1 MVQYIRKN
9 GDIMVIGK
17 HFTKYYFKYGLLF
30 IIGILA
36 LIIVDFAQLEIP
48 EIIGNIIDGIKD
60 KTLTSDKIASYAL
73 NMLVIALFVF
83 VGRFLWRIC
92 IFGNGVKIEADI
104 RNEMFKHMEKLSTRY
119 FHENKTG
126 ALMALYTNDLS
137 MIRQAF
143 GSGTLMLF
151 DAIALGSLA
160 FLEMVKLDWKLTIFC
175 FIPLLLVSMFT
186 MLMRKRISK
195 KVKRNLDAF
204 ADLSDYVQ
212 EDFTGIH
219 VIKAYVKEKKRQML
233 FRRYNRENM
242 DTCIDFV
249 KEQALVGSVINMI
262 LSVISILIILIGG
275 YTIYL
280 ASLEG
285 YPEDSFTIGQLTE
298 FNAYFGSLIWPIMAI
313 GDLINL
319 RSQSKASEERVSKLL
334 DEEVEIN
341 DNNIIFN
348 EPIEGN
354 IKFNN
359 LSFAYPNSNNNVLNN
374 INLEI
379 KKGEFV
385 GIMGATGSGKTTI
398 VELLLRLYNTK
409 PDSVLLDG
417 KDIMGYSLEQVR
429 TSIAYVPQENFLFK
443 QTIDENIAFALPQVD
458 IDKVQKAAFISG
470 ISKDIEEFKEGYQT
484 VVGERGVTVSGGQK
498 QRISIARALIK
509 DAPILILDDSL
520 SAVDTLTER
529 HILNEL
535 RKIRKDK
542 TTIIIAHRITTLE
555 SLDKI
560 IVVNNGTINAVGNHE
575 ELLENC
581 RIYQHEVR
589 LQELE
594 KELEA

>member
-1 MVQYIRKN
+1 
-9 GDIMVIGK
+9 MVIGK
-17 HFTKYYFKYGLLF
+17 HFTKYYFKYGILF
-30 IIGILA
+30 IIGIVA
-36 LIIVDFAQLEIP
+36 LVVVDFFQLEIP
-48 EIIGNIIDGIKD
+48 EIIGNIVDGIKD
-60 KTLTSDKIASYAL
+60 HNLTKDKIAVYAIR
-73 NMLVIALFVF
+73 MLVIALFVF

-104 RNEMFKHMEKLSTRY
+104 RNEMFAHMEKLSTRY

-126 ALMALYTNDLS
+126 ALMALYTNDLN

-143 GSGTLMLF
+143 GMGTLMLF
-151 DAIALGSLA
+151 DAIALGTLA
-160 FLEMVKLDWKLTIFC
+160 FIEMVKLDWTLTIIC
-175 FIPLLLVSMFT
+175 FIPLVFVSMFT

-195 KVKRNLDAF
+195 KVKKNLDAF

-242 DTCIDFV
+242 DTCIAFV
-249 KEQALVGSVINMI
+249 KEQALVGAVINSV
-262 LSVISILIILIGG
+262 LSIITILIILIGG

-285 YPEDSFTIGQLTE
+285 YPEGSFTIGELTE
-298 FNAYFGSLIWPIMAI
+298 FNSYFGSLIWPIMAI

-334 DEEVEIN
+334 DEEIEIN
-341 DNNIIFN
+341 DDNVLFKT
-348 EPIEGN
+348 PIEGN
-354 IKFNN
+354 IRFEN
-359 LSFAYPNSNNNVLNN
+359 LDFAYPNTKNNVLKN

-398 VELLLRLYNTK
+398 VELLLRLYNTE
-409 PDSVLLDG
+409 PNTVLLDDN
-417 KDIMGYSLEQVR
+417 DIMGYSLEQVR

-443 QTIDENIAFALPQVD
+443 QSIDENIAFALPKVD
-458 IDKVQKAAFISG
+458 DEKVHKAAFVSG
-470 ISKDIEEFKEGYQT
+470 ISKDIEEFKDGYHT
-484 VVGERGVTVSGGQK
+484 IVGERGVTVSGGQK

-529 HILNEL
+529 HILGEL
-535 RKIRKDK
+535 RKIREGK

-560 IVVNNGTINAVGNHE
+560 VVINDGKINAVGTHE
-575 ELLENC
+575 ELLQNC
-581 RIYQHEVR
+581 KIYQHEVR

>member
-1 MVQYIRKN
+1 
-9 GDIMVIGK
+9 MVIGK
-17 HFTKYYFKYGLLF
+17 HFTKYYFKYGFLF
-30 IIGILA
+30 IVGILA
-36 LIIVDFAQLEIP
+36 LIFVDFFQLEIP
-48 EIIGNIIDGIKD
+48 EIIGNIIDGIRD
-60 KTLTSDKIASYAL
+60 NTLTKEMILDYAIKMLGIAF
-73 NMLVIALFVF
+73 IVF
-83 VGRFLWRIC
+83 VGRFLWRVC

-104 RNEMFKHMEKLSTRY
+104 RNEMFAHMEKLSSRY
-119 FHENKTG
+119 FNENKTG

-160 FLEMVKLDWKLTIFC
+160 FMEMIKLDWKLTVIC
-175 FIPLLLVSMFT
+175 FIPLVFVSAFS
-186 MLMRKRISK
+186 MLMRKRISR

-233 FRRYNRENM
+233 FKRYNDENM
-242 DTCIDFV
+242 STCIDYV
-249 KEQALVGSVINMI
+249 KEQSIVGSVIG
-262 LSVISILIILIGG
+262 SVLGVITILIIVIGG

-285 YPEDSFTIGQLTE
+285 YPEGSFTIGELTT

-334 DEEVEIN
+334 DEVPEIN
-341 DNNIIFN
+341 DDHVKFDT
-348 EPIEGN
+348 PIVGN
-354 IKFNN
+354 IKFNG
-359 LSFAYPNSNNNVLNN
+359 LDFTYPNSNNKVLENVSF
-374 INLEI
+374 EI
-379 KKGEFV
+379 KQGEIV

-398 VELLLRLYNTK
+398 VELLLRLYN
-409 PDSVLLDG
+409 VEENRILLDDL
-417 KDIMGYSLEQVR
+417 DIMGYSLEQVR

-443 QTIDENIAFALPQVD
+443 QAIDENISFALPKVD
-458 IDKVQKAAFISG
+458 ADKVEQAAYASG
-470 ISKDIEEFKEGYQT
+470 ISKDVAEFKDGYHT

-509 DAPILILDDSL
+509 DAPVLILDDSL

-529 HILNEL
+529 HILTEL
-535 RKIRKDK
+535 RRIRQNK
-542 TTIIIAHRITTLE
+542 TTIIIAHRISTLE
-555 SLDKI
+555 TLDKI
-560 IVVNNGTINAVGNHE
+560 IVVDEGKIDAVGKHE
-575 ELLENC
+575 ELLKTC
-581 RIYQHEVR
+581 RIYQHEVH

-594 KELEA
+594 KELEG

>member
-1 MVQYIRKN
+1 MTIYYK
-9 GDIMVIGK
+9 GDVMVIGK
-17 HFTKYYFKYGLLF
+17 HFTKYYFKYWFMFLL
-30 IIGILA
+30 GIAA
-36 LIIVDFAQLEIP
+36 LVWVDFFQLEIP
-48 EIIGNIIDGIKD
+48 EMIGNIIDGIKEQ
-60 KTLTSDKIASYAL
+60 TLTKDVILEYCYRMLIIAG
-73 NMLVIALFVF
+73 LVFL
-83 VGRFLWRIC
+83 GRFLWRVC

-104 RNEMFKHMEKLSTRY
+104 RNEMFAHMEKLSSRY
-119 FHENKTG
+119 YSENKTG

-160 FLEMVKLDWKLTIFC
+160 FIEMVKLDWKLTIIC
-175 FIPLLLVSMFT
+175 FIPLIFVSAFS

-233 FRRYNRENM
+233 FRRYNDENM
-242 DTCIDFV
+242 NTCIDFV
-249 KEQALVGSVINMI
+249 KEQSIVGSVIG
-262 LSVISILIILIGG
+262 SVLGVITILIILIGG

-285 YPEDSFTIGQLTE
+285 YPEGSFTVGELTT

-334 DEEVEIN
+334 DEVPEIN
-341 DNNIIFN
+341 DDLVKFDT
-348 EPIEGN
+348 PILGN
-354 IKFNN
+354 ITFNG
-359 LSFAYPNSNNNVLNN
+359 LDFTYPNSNNKVL
-374 INLEI
+374 EDI
-379 KKGEFV
+379 KFDIKQGEMV

-398 VELLLRLYNTK
+398 VELLLRLYNVEENK
-409 PDSVLLDG
+409 ILLDG
-417 KDIMGYSLEQVR
+417 LDIMGYSLEQVR
-429 TSIAYVPQENFLFK
+429 ASIAYVPQENFLFK
-443 QTIDENIAFALPQVD
+443 QTIDENISFALPKVD
-458 IDKVQKAAFISG
+458 GDKVEQAAYASG
-470 ISKDIEEFKEGYQT
+470 ISKDVSEFKEGYKT
-484 VVGERGVTVSGGQK
+484 IVGERGVTVSGGQK

-509 DAPILILDDSL
+509 DAPVLIMDDSL

-529 HILNEL
+529 HILTEL
-535 RKIRKDK
+535 KKIRENK
-542 TTIIIAHRITTLE
+542 TTIIIAHRISTLE
-555 SLDKI
+555 TLDKI
-560 IVVNNGTINAVGNHE
+560 IVVDDGKINDVGTHE
-575 ELLENC
+575 ELLERC
-581 RIYQHEVR
+581 EIYQHEVQ

-594 KELEA
+594 KELEG

>member
-1 MVQYIRKN
+1 
-9 GDIMVIGK
+9 MVIGK
-17 HFTKYYFKYGLLF
+17 HFTKYYFKYWFMFLL
-30 IIGILA
+30 GIAA
-36 LIIVDFAQLEIP
+36 LIWVDFFQLEIP
-48 EIIGNIIDGIKD
+48 EMIGNIIDGIRD
-60 KTLTSDKIASYAL
+60 HTLTKDIILDCCYKMIGIAG
-73 NMLVIALFVF
+73 MVF
-83 VGRFLWRIC
+83 LGRFLWRVC

-104 RNEMFKHMEKLSTRY
+104 RNEMFAHMEKLSSRY
-119 FHENKTG
+119 YGENKTG

-143 GSGTLMLF
+143 GSGILMLF

-160 FLEMVKLDWKLTIFC
+160 FIRMVKLDWKLTIIC
-175 FIPLLLVSMFT
+175 FIPLVFVSAFS
-186 MLMRKRISK
+186 MLMRKRISR

-233 FRRYNRENM
+233 FRRYNDENM
-242 DTCIDFV
+242 NTCIDFV
-249 KEQALVGSVINMI
+249 KEQSIVGSVIG
-262 LSVISILIILIGG
+262 SVLGVITILIILIGG

-285 YPEDSFTIGQLTE
+285 YPEVSFTVGELTT

-334 DEEVEIN
+334 DEIPEIN
-341 DNNIIFN
+341 NDNVKFDT
-348 EPIEGN
+348 PIQGN
-354 IKFNN
+354 ITFNS
-359 LSFAYPNSNNNVLNN
+359 LDFTYPNSTNKVLENVSFEVKQG
-374 INLEI
+374 EI
-379 KKGEFV
+379 V

-398 VELLLRLYNTK
+398 VELLLRLYNVEENK
-409 PDSVLLDG
+409 ILLDG
-417 KDIMGYSLEQVR
+417 LDIMGYSLEQVR

-443 QTIDENIAFALPQVD
+443 QTIDENISFALPHVD
-458 IDKVQKAAFISG
+458 GDKVEQAAYASG
-470 ISKDIEEFKEGYQT
+470 ISKDVAEFKDGYKT
-484 VVGERGVTVSGGQK
+484 IVGERGVTVSGGQK

-509 DAPILILDDSL
+509 DAPILIMDDSL

-529 HILNEL
+529 HILTEL
-535 RKIRKDK
+535 KKIRENK
-542 TTIIIAHRITTLE
+542 TTIIIAHRISTLE

-560 IVVNNGTINAVGNHE
+560 IVVNDGKINAVGTHD
-575 ELLENC
+575 ELLNSC
-581 RIYQHEVR
+581 QIYQHEVH

-594 KELEA
+594 KELEG

>member
-1 MVQYIRKN
+1 MTIYYK
-9 GDIMVIGK
+9 GDVMVIGK
-17 HFTKYYFKYGLLF
+17 HFTKYYFKYWFMFLL
-30 IIGILA
+30 GIAA
-36 LIIVDFAQLEIP
+36 LVWVDFFQLEIP
-48 EIIGNIIDGIKD
+48 EMIGNIIDGIKEQ
-60 KTLTSDKIASYAL
+60 TLTKDVILEYCYRMLIIAG
-73 NMLVIALFVF
+73 LVFL
-83 VGRFLWRIC
+83 GRFLWRVC

-104 RNEMFKHMEKLSTRY
+104 RNEMFAHMEKLSSRY
-119 FHENKTG
+119 YSENKTG

-160 FLEMVKLDWKLTIFC
+160 FIEMVKLDWKLTIIC
-175 FIPLLLVSMFT
+175 FIPLIFVSAFS

-233 FRRYNRENM
+233 FRRYNDENM
-242 DTCIDFV
+242 NTCIDFV
-249 KEQALVGSVINMI
+249 KEQSIVGSVIGSI
-262 LSVISILIILIGG
+262 LGVITILIILIGG

-285 YPEDSFTIGQLTE
+285 YPEGSFTVGELTT

-334 DEEVEIN
+334 DEVPEIN
-341 DNNIIFN
+341 DDLVKFDT
-348 EPIEGN
+348 PILGN
-354 IKFNN
+354 ITFNG
-359 LSFAYPNSNNNVLNN
+359 LDFTYPNSNNKVL
-374 INLEI
+374 EDI
-379 KKGEFV
+379 KFDIKQGEMV

-398 VELLLRLYNTK
+398 VELLLRLYNVEENK
-409 PDSVLLDG
+409 ILLDG
-417 KDIMGYSLEQVR
+417 LDIMGYSLEQVR
-429 TSIAYVPQENFLFK
+429 ASIAYVPQENFLFK
-443 QTIDENIAFALPQVD
+443 QTIDENISFALPKVD
-458 IDKVQKAAFISG
+458 GDKVEQAAYASG
-470 ISKDIEEFKEGYQT
+470 ISKDVSEFKEGYKT
-484 VVGERGVTVSGGQK
+484 IVGERGVTVSGGQK

-509 DAPILILDDSL
+509 DAPVLIMDDSL

-529 HILNEL
+529 HILTEL
-535 RKIRKDK
+535 KKIRENK
-542 TTIIIAHRITTLE
+542 TTIIIAHRISTLE
-555 SLDKI
+555 TLDKI
-560 IVVNNGTINAVGNHE
+560 IVVDDGKINDVGTHE
-575 ELLENC
+575 ELLERC
-581 RIYQHEVR
+581 EIYQHEVQ

-594 KELEA
+594 KELEG

>member
-1 MVQYIRKN
+1 
-9 GDIMVIGK
+9 MVIGK
-17 HFTKYYFKYGLLF
+17 HFTKYYFKYGILF
-30 IIGILA
+30 IIGIIA
-36 LIIVDFAQLEIP
+36 LIVVDYFQLEIP
-48 EIIGNIIDGIKD
+48 EIIGNIVDGIREQN
-60 KTLTSDKIASYAL
+60 LTQEIIKEYAFR
-73 NMLVIALFVF
+73 MLIIALFVF

-104 RNEMFKHMEKLSTRY
+104 RNEMFAHMEKLSTRY

-137 MIRQAF
+137 TIRQSF

-151 DAIALGSLA
+151 DAITLGSLA
-160 FLEMVKLDWKLTIFC
+160 FIEMVNLDFKLTMIC
-175 FIPLLLVSMFT
+175 FIPLVFVSVFT

-195 KVKRNLDAF
+195 KVKKNLDAF
-204 ADLSDYVQ
+204 SDLSDYVQ

-249 KEQALVGSVINMI
+249 KEQAIVGAVINSV
-262 LSVISILIILIGG
+262 LSVITILIILIGG

-280 ASLEG
+280 ASLDGFPEG
-285 YPEDSFTIGQLTE
+285 AFTIGELTE
-298 FNAYFGSLIWPIMAI
+298 FNSYFGSLIWPIMAI

-319 RSQSKASEERVSKLL
+319 RSQSKASEERISKLL

-341 DNNIIFN
+341 DDNVVFKT
-348 EPIEGN
+348 PIEGN

-359 LSFAYPNSNNNVLNN
+359 LNFAYPNTKNNILNN
-374 INLEI
+374 INIEI
-379 KKGEFV
+379 NKGEFV

-398 VELLLRLYNTK
+398 VELLLRLYNTE
-409 PDSVLLDG
+409 PNTVLLDNN
-417 KDIMGYSLEQVR
+417 DIMGYSLEQVR

-443 QTIDENIAFALPQVD
+443 QTIDENISFSLPKVN
-458 IDKVQKAAFISG
+458 IEKVQKAAYASG
-470 ISKDIEEFKEGYQT
+470 ISKDIEEFKDGYHT

-529 HILNEL
+529 HILSEL
-535 RKIRKDK
+535 RKIRKNK

-560 IVVNNGTINAVGNHE
+560 VVIDDGKINDVGKHE
-575 ELLENC
+575 ELLKRC
-581 RIYQHEVR
+581 KIYQHEVR

-594 KELEA
+594 KEMEA

>member
-1 MVQYIRKN
+1 
-9 GDIMVIGK
+9 MVIGK
-17 HFTKYYFKYGLLF
+17 HFTKYYFKYWFMFLL
-30 IIGILA
+30 GIAA
-36 LIIVDFAQLEIP
+36 LIWVDFFQLEIP
-48 EIIGNIIDGIKD
+48 EMIGNIIDGIRD
-60 KTLTSDKIASYAL
+60 HTLTKDIILDCCYKMIGIAG
-73 NMLVIALFVF
+73 MVF
-83 VGRFLWRIC
+83 LGRFLWRVC

-104 RNEMFKHMEKLSTRY
+104 RNEMFAHMEKLSSRY
-119 FHENKTG
+119 YGENKTG

-143 GSGTLMLF
+143 GSGILMLF

-160 FLEMVKLDWKLTIFC
+160 FIRMVKLDWKLTIIC
-175 FIPLLLVSMFT
+175 FIPLVFVSAFS
-186 MLMRKRISK
+186 MLMRKRISR

-233 FRRYNRENM
+233 FRRYNDENM
-242 DTCIDFV
+242 NTCIDFV
-249 KEQALVGSVINMI
+249 KEQSIVGSVIG
-262 LSVISILIILIGG
+262 SVLGVITILIILIGG

-285 YPEDSFTIGQLTE
+285 YPEGSFTVGELTT

-334 DEEVEIN
+334 DEIPEIN
-341 DNNIIFN
+341 NDNVKFDT
-348 EPIEGN
+348 PIQGN
-354 IKFNN
+354 ITFNS
-359 LSFAYPNSNNNVLNN
+359 LDFTYPNSTNKVLENVSFEVKQG
-374 INLEI
+374 EI
-379 KKGEFV
+379 V

-398 VELLLRLYNTK
+398 VELLLRLYNVEENK
-409 PDSVLLDG
+409 ILLDG
-417 KDIMGYSLEQVR
+417 LDIMGYSLEQVR

-443 QTIDENIAFALPQVD
+443 QTIDENISFALPHVD
-458 IDKVQKAAFISG
+458 GDKVEQAAYASG
-470 ISKDIEEFKEGYQT
+470 ISKDVAEFKDGYKT
-484 VVGERGVTVSGGQK
+484 IVGERGVTVSGGQK

-509 DAPILILDDSL
+509 DAPILIMDDSL

-529 HILNEL
+529 HILTEL
-535 RKIRKDK
+535 KKIRENK
-542 TTIIIAHRITTLE
+542 TTIIIAHRISTLE

-560 IVVNNGTINAVGNHE
+560 IVVNDGKINAVGTHD
-575 ELLENC
+575 ELLNSC
-581 RIYQHEVR
+581 QIYQHEVH

-594 KELEA
+594 KELEG

>member
-1 MVQYIRKN
+1 
-9 GDIMVIGK
+9 MVIGK

-30 IIGILA
+30 ILGILA
-36 LIIVDFAQLEIP
+36 LIVVDFAQLEIP

-60 KTLTSDKIASYAL
+60 KTLTTDQIATYAL

-104 RNEMFKHMEKLSTRY
+104 RNEMFAHMEKLSTRY

-151 DAIALGSLA
+151 DALALGSLA
-160 FLEMVKLDWKLTIFC
+160 FMEMINLDWKLTIIC
-175 FIPLLLVSMFT
+175 FIPLVFVSMFT

-195 KVKRNLDAF
+195 KVKKNLDAF

-233 FRRYNRENM
+233 FKRYNRENM

-280 ASLEG
+280 ASLDG
-285 YPEDSFTIGQLTE
+285 YPEGSFTIGQLTE
-298 FNAYFGSLIWPIMAI
+298 FNSYFGSLIWPIMAI

-319 RSQSKASEERVSKLL
+319 RSQSKASEERISKLL

-341 DNNIIFN
+341 DNNVKF
-348 EPIEGN
+348 ETPIEGN

-359 LSFAYPNSNNNVLNN
+359 LNFAYPNTSTNVLSD

-398 VELLLRLYNTK
+398 VELLLRLYNTE
-409 PDSVLLDG
+409 PDTVLLDD

-529 HILNEL
+529 HILTEL
-535 RKIRKDK
+535 RKIRKGK

-560 IVVNNGTINAVGNHE
+560 VVVNNGTINAVGTHN

>member
-1 MVQYIRKN
+1 
-9 GDIMVIGK
+9 MVIGK
-17 HFTKYYFKYGLLF
+17 HFTKYYFKYGILF

-36 LIIVDFAQLEIP
+36 LVVVDYFQLEIP
-48 EIIGNIIDGIKD
+48 EIIGNIIDGIRD
-60 KTLTSDKIASYAL
+60 NTLTKEMIAEYAV
-73 NMLVIALFVF
+73 NMIVIALFVF

-92 IFGNGVKIEADI
+92 IFGNGIKIEADI
-104 RNEMFKHMEKLSTRY
+104 RNEMFAHMEKLSTRY

-126 ALMALYTNDLS
+126 ALMALYTNDLN

-143 GSGTLMLF
+143 ASGTLMLF

-160 FLEMVKLDWKLTIFC
+160 FIEMIKLDWTLTIIC
-175 FIPLLLVSMFT
+175 FVPLLFVSMFT
-186 MLMRKRISK
+186 MLMRKRISR
-195 KVKRNLDAF
+195 KVKKNLDAF

-233 FRRYNRENM
+233 FKRYNRENM

-249 KEQALVGSVINMI
+249 KEQALVGAVINCV
-262 LSVISILIILIGG
+262 LSVITILIILIGG

-285 YPEDSFTIGQLTE
+285 YPEGSFTIGQLTE

-319 RSQSKASEERVSKLL
+319 RSQSKASEERITKLL

-341 DNNIIFN
+341 DDKVVYQT
-348 EPIEGN
+348 PIEGN
-354 IKFNN
+354 ITFKN
-359 LSFAYPNSNNNVLNN
+359 LDFRYPNSNNKVLEN

-379 KKGEFV
+379 NKGEFV

-398 VELLLRLYNTK
+398 VELLLRLYNTEENT
-409 PDSVLLDG
+409 VLLDG
-417 KDIMGYSLEQVR
+417 NDIMGYSLEQVR

-443 QTIDENIAFALPQVD
+443 QSIDENIAFSLPKVD
-458 IDKVQKAAFISG
+458 IDRVQKAAFASG
-470 ISKDIEEFKEGYQT
+470 ISKDIEEFKDGYNT
-484 VVGERGVTVSGGQK
+484 IVGERGVTVSGGQK

-529 HILNEL
+529 HVLGEL
-535 RKIRKDK
+535 RKIRKNK

-560 IVVNNGTINAVGNHE
+560 VVIDDGKINAVGTHE
-575 ELLENC
+575 QLLENC
-581 RIYQHEVR
+581 QIYQHEVR

-594 KELEA
+594 KEMEA